1 MERLSGL
8 DASFL
13 YTETPTQPLNVCSVV
28 ELDTSTM
35 PGGYTFDRLR
45 DGLELRIKALPE
57 LRAKLAD
64 SRLNLD
70 QPVWVE
76 DSDFDVERHLKRV
89 GLPAPGRRKEL
100 AEICSDVASQPL
112 DRSKPLWEMWV
123 IERAAGAAHRDGH
136 LAVMT
141 KAHHAAVDGVLAA
154 NLFAR
159 LCSTESDA
167 SPPDP
172 VDGPGPAHQL
182 KIAAAGLVNFA
193 TRPLRLP
200 GLVSTTATSIVTTL
214 RRALAGQTMAAPFT
228 APKCRFNAP
237 ITAERSCA
245 FTQLKLADVKAVK
258 NCFGITVNDVVMA
271 LCAGALR
278 RWLADRGELP
288 GRSLVAM
295 VPVSVHGRS
304 NRPGRNQ
311 ISGMFC
317 RLQTHLDDPV
327 ERLQA
332 IARADAIAKDHSAAI
347 GATLLQDWTQFAIG
361 PLFNAA
367 AQLYPSTGLAG
378 RPIYN
383 LIVSNVPGPQEP
395 LYFLGAQLK
404 AIYPLGP
411 IFHSCGLNITVMSLD
426 GTLNVGILACPPLVP
441 DVWGLA
447 DNFAVELAAL
457 LRALPVWSG
466 DGHDPG

>member
-13 YTETPTQPLNVCSVV
+13 YAETPTQPLNVCSIV

-45 DGLELRIKALPE
+45 DGLELRIKAVPE

-64 SRLNLD
+64 SWLNLD
-70 QPVWVE
+70 HPVWVE

-89 GLPAPGRRKEL
+89 GLPAPGTRNEL
-100 AEICSDVASQPL
+100 AAICSDIASQPL

-123 IERAAGAAHRDGH
+123 VERAAGAAHHDGH
-136 LAVMT
+136 LTVVT

-159 LCSTESDA
+159 LFSTEPDA
-167 SPPDP
+167 LPPDP
-172 VDGPGPAHQL
+172 VAGPGQAHQL
-182 KIAAAGLVNFA
+182 TIAADGLVNVA

-200 GLVSTTATSIVTTL
+200 GLASMTATAIVRTL
-214 RRALAGQTMAAPFT
+214 RRAQTGQTMAAPFT

-245 FTQLKLADVKAVK
+245 FTQLTLADVKAVK
-258 NCFGITVNDVVMA
+258 NCFGVTVNDVVLA

-311 ISGMFC
+311 VSGMFC

-347 GATLLQDWTQFAIG
+347 GVTLLQDWTQFASG

-367 AQLYPSTGLAG
+367 KRLYPSTGLAG
-378 RPIYN
+378 RPIHN
-383 LIVSNVPGPQEP
+383 LIVSNVPGPQDP
-395 LYFLGAQLK
+395 LYFFGAQLK

-411 IFHSCGLNITVMSLD
+411 IFHGCGLNITVMSLD

-441 DVWGLA
+441 DVWELA
-447 DNFAVELAAL
+447 DNFDVELAAL
-457 LRALPVWSG
+457 RRELPASSG
-466 DGHDPG
+466 GGPDPG